1 MLDDILTVISLGRRV
16 LNTVRTLKNDVDSF
30 QADKANAQRPH
41 IQLEALDKRTGDLE
55 MLAREQNERLRE
67 IEHSLKDALVA
78 TEAVAERAGTI
89 YWMAF
94 AACALSVP
102 ALILSVLS
110 LVLRR

>member
-16 LNTVRTLKNDVDSF
+16 LNTVRTLKRDVDSF
-30 QADKANAQRPH
+30 QPSRPAAEH
-41 IQLEALDKRTGDLE
+41 PRAQLEALDKRTGDLE

-67 IEHSLKDALVA
+67 IEHSLKDALIA

-94 AACALSVP
+94 AACVLSVP

-110 LVLRR
+110 LALRR

>member
-1 MLDDILTVISLGRRV
+1 MLDDILTAISLGRRV
-16 LNTVRTLKNDVDSF
+16 LNTVRTLKGDVESF
-30 QADKANAQRPH
+30 QSNKSEVH
-41 IQLEALDKRTGDLE
+41 KTGLELNALDKRMGDLE
-55 MLAREQNERLRE
+55 MLARQQDERLRE
-67 IEHSLKDALVA
+67 LEHSVKDALIA
-78 TEAVAERAGTI
+78 TEAVAARAGTI